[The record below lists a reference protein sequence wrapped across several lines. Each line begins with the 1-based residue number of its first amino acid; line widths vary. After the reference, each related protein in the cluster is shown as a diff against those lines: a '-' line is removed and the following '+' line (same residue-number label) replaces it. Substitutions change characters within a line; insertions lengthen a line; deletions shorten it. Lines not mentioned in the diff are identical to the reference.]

1 MADEEEE
8 VPTKEFCEQN
18 PTDERCSCYNV
29 VYLDCKKNL
38 QMPGCDK
45 AMEWVETTLEAV
57 PDTQGPHKAVARLE
71 LMERLHC
78 PARVCVGAN
87 KYKPKILDDLRGASP
102 CSFKLDICLQD
113 VNVGGSIDSEVFSEC
128 TQNKNFIG
136 VDPWELEF
144 DDTEQI
150 KESATYTQ
158 NAEIILKAKED
169 QKKMIIGGVV
179 ACVIILVLV
188 SIVLSS
194 KAKPVPTQPTVFP
207 NTI

>member
-1 MADEEEE
+1 MAEEEA
-8 VPTKEFCEQN
+8 PTKEFCEKN

-29 VYLDCKKNL
+29 VYQDCKKNITV
-38 QMPGCDK
+38 PGCDK

-78 PARVCVGAN
+78 PARVCVGAD

-113 VNVGGSIDSEVFSEC
+113 INVGGSIDSEVFSEC
-128 TQNKNFIG
+128 AQNKNFIG
-136 VDPWELEF
+136 ADPWELEF

-150 KESATYTQ
+150 KESATYMQ
-158 NAEIILKAKED
+158 NAEIILEAKEQ
-169 QKKMIIGGVV
+169 QKKMIIGGIV

-188 SIVLSS
+188 SIVLSKS
-194 KAKPVPTQPTVFP
+194 KAKPVPVQPTVFP
-207 NTI
+207 NTM